1 LDHFVPERDTILLTG
16 SKLKFSFSDL
26 GAIFKVLSG
35 DMSMEQQDIEIFGSG
50 SSSLGK
56 YRIITLESCNYSCL
70 ARYRSKFLP
79 STGTK
84 WEMALP
90 EFISHVI
97 APLSNTSRAHAE
109 E

>member
-1 LDHFVPERDTILLTG
+1 
-16 SKLKFSFSDL
+16 
-26 GAIFKVLSG
+26 
-35 DMSMEQQDIEIFGSG
+35 MEQQDIEIFGSATT
-50 SSSLGK
+50 SLGK
-56 YRIITLESCNYSCL
+56 YRIISLESCNYSCL

-79 STGTK
+79 STGAK

-97 APLSNTSRAHAE
+97 APLSATARTLSE